1 MKAKAPGWILMTM
14 EIEKR
19 FTLEDLNLTDRE
31 LVDKYWESWG
41 RQGLPFHW
49 LVPMALKLCITKN
62 LARERV

>member
-1 MKAKAPGWILMTM
+1 MKAKAPGWILMTK

-31 LVDKYWESWG
+31 LVNKYWEPYDKT
-41 RQGLPFHW
+41 GLPYHW

-62 LARERV
+62 LMRERV